1 MTIEVKIANDT
12 VVSVRLVKGKPVKDI
27 DALRKYHRDYHHAN
41 KEELECEHCV
51 CKFTSRSAL
60 VRHQRINQKC
70 ALLRAKA
77 ELEMLRSGQEVKIS
91 ETTSAA
97 AAAALEEESKCD
109 RCGSQDGVIG
119 GGSNDYF
126 INLCKRCFDK
136 DAAGSK
142 NI

>member
-1 MTIEVKIANDT
+1 
-12 VVSVRLVKGKPVKDI
+12 
-27 DALRKYHRDYHHAN
+27 
-41 KEELECEHCV
+41 
-51 CKFTSRSAL
+51 
-60 VRHQRINQKC
+60 
-70 ALLRAKA
+70 
-77 ELEMLRSGQEVKIS
+77 MLRSGQVVKIS

-119 GGSNDYF
+119 GGANDYF

-142 NI
+142 ISKAVG

>member
-1 MTIEVKIANDT
+1 MTETDKPT
-12 VVSVRLVKGKPVKDI
+12 KVRLVRGKPVADV
-27 DALRKYHRDYHHAN
+27 DALRKYHREYYHAN
-41 KEELECEHCV
+41 KLECECEHCTV
-51 CKFTSRSAL
+51 KFSSQSAL
-60 VRHQRINQKC
+60 VRHQHRSQKC

-77 ELEMLRSGQEVKIS
+77 ELEMLRSGQVVKIS

-119 GGSNDYF
+119 GCDNDYF
-126 INLCKRCFDK
+126 IHLCKRCFDK